1 MNLVSLRI
9 VPTLSFPITPITPI
23 TPIIPIG
30 PNLPNLPKFLKLL
43 NLSNVEF
50 TLTFLLRLRLP
61 PHIPSGRVPIS
72 RQTWRMR

>member
-1 MNLVSLRI
+1 MSLVSLRI
-9 VPTLSFPITPITPI
+9 VPTLSFPII
-23 TPIIPIG
+23 PIIPIG
-30 PNLPNLPKFLKLL
+30 PNFLKLLNLL

-50 TLTFLLRLRLP
+50 TLIFLLRLRLP